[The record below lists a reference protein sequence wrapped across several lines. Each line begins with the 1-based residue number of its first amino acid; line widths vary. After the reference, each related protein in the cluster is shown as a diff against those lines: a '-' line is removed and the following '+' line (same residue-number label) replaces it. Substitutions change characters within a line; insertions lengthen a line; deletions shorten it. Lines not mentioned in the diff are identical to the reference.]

1 MTFESNRGL
10 GDLHSHLV
18 PGVDDGAR
26 SLDEALEAVGLMV
39 EAGIGTIVTTPHV
52 RASLLQDPDQA
63 ERRISEVETSF
74 RALAVAVAERFPDV
88 RLGRGFEVMLDVPD
102 PDLRD
107 PRVRLASTDYVLVEW
122 PRLRIPRGTNA
133 VLARI
138 RADGFTPIV
147 AHPERYHGLD
157 PELRIPL
164 SWHQSGALL
173 QVNHGSL
180 VGRYGSE
187 ARLRAFRLL
196 EAGAVQALST
206 DHHPRPNHGLDVQA
220 VQALFREAGADESF
234 EYLTRVNP
242 GRLVR
247 GEAPVPVPP
256 LTPRKGLM
264 GRLGDLLGGRGGR
277 T

>member
-1 MTFESNRGL
+1 MTSESKARL

-26 SLDEALEAVGLMV
+26 SLDEALQAVEAMV
-39 EAGIGTIVTTPHV
+39 EAGIGTIVTTPHI
-52 RASLLQDPDQA
+52 RASVFHDTEKA
-63 ERRISEVETSF
+63 ERRISEVEAAY
-74 RALAVAVAERFPDV
+74 RRLAVAVAERFPQV

-107 PRVRLASTDYVLVEW
+107 PRVRLASTDFVLVEW

-157 PELRIPL
+157 PELRIPR
-164 SWHQSGALL
+164 SWRQTGALL

-180 VGRYGSE
+180 VGRYGNE
-187 ARLRAFRLL
+187 ARLRALRLL
-196 EAGAVQALST
+196 QDGTVQYLSS
-206 DHHPRPNHGLDVQA
+206 DHHPRPNHGLDLEA
-220 VQALFREAGADESF
+220 VERLFQEAGAEESF
-234 EYLTRVNP
+234 QCLTQVNP
-242 GRLVR
+242 NRLVQ
-247 GEAPVPVPP
+247 GEAPVPVPGF
-256 LTPRKGLM
+256 TPRKGLL
-264 GRLGDLLGGRGGR
+264 GRLGDIWGGRN
-277 T
+277 

>member
-1 MTFESNRGL
+1 MTSEATARL

-26 SLDEALEAVGLMV
+26 SLEEALDGVDRMV
-39 EAGIGTIVTTPHV
+39 RAGIGTIVTTPHV
-52 RASLLQDPDQA
+52 RASVLHDPEQA
-63 ERRISEVETSF
+63 ERRIAEVEAAYRT
-74 RALAVAVAERFPDV
+74 LAVAVAERFPQV

-102 PDLRD
+102 PDLHD

-138 RADGFTPIV
+138 RADGFTPII

-164 SWHQSGALL
+164 AWRKSGALL

-180 VGRYGSE
+180 VGRYGNE
-187 ARLRAFRLL
+187 ARVRAVRLL
-196 EAGAVQALST
+196 EAGAVQVLST
-206 DHHPRPNHGLDVQA
+206 DHHPRPDHGLDLEA
-220 VQALFREAGADESF
+220 VQTLFREADAEESF
-234 EYLTRVNP
+234 DCLTRVNP
-242 GRLVR
+242 GRLVQ
-247 GEAPVPVPP
+247 GESPVPVPP
-256 LTPRKGLM
+256 FTPRKGLI
-264 GRLGDLLGGRGGR
+264 GRLGNLLGGRGGR
-277 T
+277 N